1 MDWRNIVPVLV
12 RNALGKA
19 AVKLKAEPFFIITL
33 TVTVAVSFLSRPHAS
48 AISWNVIA
56 ILFSM
61 MLVCSAFEECSLLTS
76 LAEMMLGI
84 FKTPKKLALAMVLVT
99 GVLAMFIT
107 NDIAL
112 LTMVPLTLKMAK
124 LTGKPPYMLVIL
136 ETVSANIFSAVTP
149 FGNPQNLFLYT
160 YFNIPA
166 SEFFRIM
173 LPFGLVG
180 GALLIVAVLALSR
193 GEAYSA
199 DKRKFIICNP
209 KLLAG
214 ALFVFVVNILTVLR
228 IVDYRISL
236 AAAMIIFLFLAPR
249 LLKKV
254 DYILLLTFVLF
265 FLFTDAVTS
274 IPAIKSVFAV
284 ILSSKFSVLI
294 ASASLS
300 QIISNVPAAVLLSGF
315 TPYYRE
321 LLYGVSA
328 GGLGTL
334 IASLASL
341 ISYKLYIKEYPPGKY
356 LKTFLIVNFVFL
368 AVILAAMLLF
378 IDML

>member
-1 MDWRNIVPVLV
+1 VPVLV
-12 RNALGKA
+12 RSAISKA

-33 TVTVAVSFLSRPHAS
+33 TATAVLSFISKPHVS

-76 LAEMMLGI
+76 IAELMLGI

-112 LTMVPLTLKMAK
+112 LTMVPLTIKMAK
-124 LTGKPPYMLVIL
+124 LTGKPPYVLVIL

-180 GALLIVAVLALSR
+180 GVLLMIAVMILSR
-193 GEAYSA
+193 GEAYTA
-199 DKRKFIICNP
+199 EQRRFIVCNP
-209 KLLAG
+209 KLMAG
-214 ALFVFVVNILTVLR
+214 ALLVFVLNILTVLR
-228 IVDYRISL
+228 IVDYRLSL
-236 AAAMIIFLFLAPR
+236 AAAIVVFLLLAPR
-249 LLKKV
+249 LFKKA

-274 IPAIKSVFAV
+274 IPAVKSVFAV
-284 ILSSKFSVLI
+284 LLSSKFTVLI

-300 QIISNVPAAVLLSGF
+300 QVISNVPAAVLLSGF

-356 LKTFLIVNFVFL
+356 LKTFLIVNFLFL
-368 AVILAAMLLF
+368 AVILAALLL

>member
-1 MDWRNIVPVLV
+1 VPVLV
-12 RNALGKA
+12 RAAVGKA
-19 AVKLKAEPFFIITL
+19 ALKLKAEPFFLIALAAT
-33 TVTVAVSFLSRPHAS
+33 AVLSLISTPHAS

-61 MLVCSAFEECSLLTS
+61 MLVCGAFEECALLTS
-76 LAEMMLGI
+76 VAEKMLGI
-84 FKTPKKLALAMVLVT
+84 FHTPKKLGLALVLVT

-112 LTMVPLTLKMAK
+112 LTVVPLTLKMAK
-124 LTGKPPYMLVIL
+124 ITGKAPYILVIL
-136 ETVSANIFSAVTP
+136 ETASANLFSAVTP

-166 SEFFRIM
+166 AEFFRIM
-173 LPFGLVG
+173 LPFGFIG
-180 GALLIVAVLALSR
+180 AALLICAVLLLNK
-193 GEAYSA
+193 GGAYSA
-199 DKRKFIICNP
+199 GRTKFIVKKP
-209 KLLAG
+209 KLLIG
-214 ALFVFVVNILTVLR
+214 ASIVFILNIFAVLR
-228 IVDYRISL
+228 IVDYRLAL
-236 AAAMIIFLFLAPR
+236 AAALTVFIFLAPG
-249 LLKKV
+249 LFKKV

-265 FLFTDAVTS
+265 FLFTDSVTT
-274 IPAIKSVFAV
+274 IPAIQKMFSV
-284 ILSSKFSVLI
+284 ILRSKFSVVL

-300 QIISNVPAAVLLSGF
+300 QVISNVPAAVLLSGF

-341 ISYKLYIKEYPPGKY
+341 ISYKLYIREYESGKY
-356 LKTFLIVNFVFL
+356 LKTFLIVNFTFL
-368 AVILAAMLLF
+368 AVILLGILAVEVL
-378 IDML
+378 